1 MKKFIA
7 LIFASSLFLAGC
19 NTVTA
24 PSTTPTTPTWTDVQ
38 SAVVSACGFLPTVTT
53 IASIVSANP
62 AVSTGSQIAALIC
75 KAVTPSKLAAKRL
88 KAGQEIAPKIIV
100 LNNKVIEINGQFVK

>member
-19 NTVTA
+19 NSVNT
-24 PSTTPTTPTWTDVQ
+24 PTTPTTPTWTDVQ

-62 AVSTGSQIAALIC
+62 AVATGGQIAALIC